1 MKPLTPAQAEEVG
14 GGAIVVRPEEDP
26 FEYENDP
33 NAKPEPID
41 IDFRPLPEPQ

>member
-1 MKPLTPAQAEEVG
+1 MKPLTPAQSGEVA

-33 NAKPEPID
+33 SATPELID
-41 IDFRPLPEPQ
+41 IDFRPLPELQ